1 MAIVHLEA
9 LAAVVLSVAHEAVRQ
24 LVPSLLEV
32 VHVVEVVLTAAMV
45 VDTSVDIDK
54 ISISCFSIYIVKRL
68 FRVSA

>member
-1 MAIVHLEA
+1 LEA
-9 LAAVVLSVAHEAVRQ
+9 LAVVVLSVVHEAVLL